1 MIPVKWSPHAASLL
15 EEIVL
20 GIATA
25 LSPDDGIR
33 WEMKLRETADGLGNF
48 PLSHPTIPVECYHTV
63 PSNPE
68 RLHQL
73 IVSPYRIVYEIVD
86 SECHILSIRH
96 GHMLVTLDDTNWH

>member
-20 GIATA
+20 GIATT
-25 LSPDDGIR
+25 LYPDYGIR
-33 WEMKLRETADGLGNF
+33 WEMKLREAADGLGNF

-86 SECHILSIRH
+86 SECHIPSIRH
-96 GHMLVTLDDTNWH
+96 GRMLVTLDDTNWH